1 MHLTTFNTNKKI
13 NKTRLA
19 LLSDLHYYSN
29 YPQKYFN
36 KLLNQVKEGHPDY
49 ILILG
54 DTIDSAGESNLEPL
68 RSFLT
73 ELSNIAP
80 TEAIIGNHELKKGY
94 LRHWKAFANQ
104 DYIDILNNTN
114 NINFLNDKSFI
125 HNNINFYG
133 FNLTFHHYE
142 VVDEDYESFCEEVS
156 KLSPKF
162 DNDTYNIL
170 LFHSPQNIYRFLKD
184 NPNHELNKAD
194 LILCGHTHNG
204 LLHYTFTNFIN
215 KVFKTTRSFINP
227 QMQLFPKYTQGKNYE
242 RDGYTFEGL
251 TKLSKSTRKLAIFDK
266 LYPKNI
272 GFIDI
277 IPNEKN

>member
-1 MHLTTFNTNKKI
+1 MN
-13 NKTRLA
+13 
-19 LLSDLHYYSN
+19 
-29 YPQKYFN
+29 
-36 KLLNQVKEGHPDY
+36 
-49 ILILG
+49 
-54 DTIDSAGESNLEPL
+54 
-68 RSFLT
+68 
-73 ELSNIAP
+73 
-80 TEAIIGNHELKKGY
+80 
-94 LRHWKAFANQ
+94 
-104 DYIDILNNTN
+104 
-114 NINFLNDKSFI
+114 
-125 HNNINFYG
+125 
-133 FNLTFHHYE
+133 
-142 VVDEDYESFCEEVS
+142 
-156 KLSPKF
+156 
-162 DNDTYNIL
+162 TYNIL